1 MLQLSGKVCC
11 AYKDDS
17 KCTICSKKPL
27 QLTHNKAKGRHDF
40 DFWRPFLAT
49 HTQNQGN
56 AVLPDY
62 NKNPTTRKFKKEVLS
77 V

>member
-11 AYKDDS
+11 ALKMTLSTESVARNLSSSPITKQREDTTS
-17 KCTICSKKPL
+17 
-27 QLTHNKAKGRHDF
+27 

-49 HTQNQGN
+49 HTQNQRN